1 MTRPQ
6 VYVHAT
12 CATDTNNISF
22 VMDSVF
28 DIILKENL
36 RKLAKADLSKIV
48 DMAGG
53 TGVSTVKTADV
64 WTPDKNG
71 KIILACAWYTDD
83 LKEGRKVA
91 VTEAGGLLPAVMLK
105 KGVAIEDSDW
115 QWTMGLGKD
124 MPVLPTIDSEKG
136 SFKGSLKE
144 GAAELCKLMG
154 SNELGTIYDKQITM
168 KDKSGAP
175 TIVILVVMRLKAETA
190 VAGCK
195 YVEHEAFEN
204 LMYKACDGKD
214 TDTDP
219 CKPPAKGEEF
229 DPFAAN
235 PVGFRWFKGVTLYIK
250 EVMKTPE
257 KGVYLGIFK
266 VCSTTDGFKIMVNEH
281 NRITI
286 PMIFL
291 TENQLTPEESKWMHG
306 VRIRKDMFQIDLLE
320 GKQPNRGWL
329 GPEMSGEEGAT
340 FPEKLWWAI
349 DEAKARLGTENLG
362 FQYDRE
368 LLFIDE
374 SNNIQLL
381 LFGMLAKDEQD
392 LLPGHIWVSRDEL
405 ELQNMKYNCPVVL
418 QAMLKETQGKVNLY
432 QELASQD
439 VDNMDAM
446 KKNRQQKEQV
456 KGQIETLFES
466 QQPLKWVNRV
476 IMWCADKMPSFGNGI
491 EGADSIAVV
500 EKAMAANAE
509 VESLNKQ
516 RDAIIAKY
524 KAA

>member
-1 MTRPQ
+1 
-6 VYVHAT
+6 
-12 CATDTNNISF
+12 
-22 VMDSVF
+22 
-28 DIILKENL
+28 
-36 RKLAKADLSKIV
+36 
-48 DMAGG
+48 
-53 TGVSTVKTADV
+53 
-64 WTPDKNG
+64 
-71 KIILACAWYTDD
+71 
-83 LKEGRKVA
+83 
-91 VTEAGGLLPAVMLK
+91 
-105 KGVAIEDSDW
+105 
-115 QWTMGLGKD
+115 
-124 MPVLPTIDSEKG
+124 
-136 SFKGSLKE
+136 
-144 GAAELCKLMG
+144 
-154 SNELGTIYDKQITM
+154 
-168 KDKSGAP
+168 
-175 TIVILVVMRLKAETA
+175 
-190 VAGCK
+190 
-195 YVEHEAFEN
+195 
-204 LMYKACDGKD
+204 
-214 TDTDP
+214 
-219 CKPPAKGEEF
+219 
-229 DPFAAN
+229 
-235 PVGFRWFKGVTLYIK
+235 
-250 EVMKTPE
+250 
-257 KGVYLGIFK
+257 VYLGIFK

-306 VRIRKDMFQIDLLE
+306 VRIRKDMFEIDLLE

-349 DEAKARLGTENLG
+349 DEAKARLDTENLG

-405 ELQNMKYNCPVVL
+405 EVQNMKYNCPVVL
-418 QAMLKETQGKVNLY
+418 QAMLKETQGKVNRY

-439 VDNMDAM
+439 VQDMDAM
-446 KKNRQQKEQV
+446 KKNREQKAAV
-456 KGQIETLFES
+456 KEEIENLFES

-491 EGADSIAVV
+491 DGADANAVV

-509 VESLNKQ
+509 VEALNKQ

>member
-1 MTRPQ
+1 
-6 VYVHAT
+6 
-12 CATDTNNISF
+12 
-22 VMDSVF
+22 
-28 DIILKENL
+28 
-36 RKLAKADLSKIV
+36 
-48 DMAGG
+48 
-53 TGVSTVKTADV
+53 
-64 WTPDKNG
+64 
-71 KIILACAWYTDD
+71 
-83 LKEGRKVA
+83 
-91 VTEAGGLLPAVMLK
+91 
-105 KGVAIEDSDW
+105 
-115 QWTMGLGKD
+115 
-124 MPVLPTIDSEKG
+124 
-136 SFKGSLKE
+136 
-144 GAAELCKLMG
+144 
-154 SNELGTIYDKQITM
+154 
-168 KDKSGAP
+168 
-175 TIVILVVMRLKAETA
+175 
-190 VAGCK
+190 
-195 YVEHEAFEN
+195 
-204 LMYKACDGKD
+204 
-214 TDTDP
+214 
-219 CKPPAKGEEF
+219 
-229 DPFAAN
+229 
-235 PVGFRWFKGVTLYIK
+235 
-250 EVMKTPE
+250 VMKTPD

-266 VCSTTDGFKIMVNEH
+266 VCSTTDGFKILVNEH

-491 EGADSIAVV
+491 EGADSNAVV